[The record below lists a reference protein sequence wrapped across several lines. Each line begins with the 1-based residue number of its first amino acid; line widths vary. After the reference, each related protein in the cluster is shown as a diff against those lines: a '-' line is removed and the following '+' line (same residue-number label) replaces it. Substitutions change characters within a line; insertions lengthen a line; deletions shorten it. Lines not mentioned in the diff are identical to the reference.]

1 MNESITSFVPSFD
14 SDSVTDLRRRLAHTR
29 LPDEET
35 VEDWS
40 QGIPLSYLRELVDR
54 WADDYD
60 MSRVPNTLKS
70 WPNFLTSINEIS
82 LHFIHLRSSHS
93 AAQPLLLTHGWPGS
107 VLEFRHVIDR
117 LTEPTAFGGTPEQA
131 FHVVI
136 PSLPG
141 YGFSGK
147 PRTTGVGV
155 EQIAALWTTLME
167 RLGYLQFIAHG
178 GDWGALVTQAL
189 ALQRTSA
196 CRAIHITLP
205 IIAPDPETMNAL
217 LPEEQR
223 ALESFEFYQT
233 WDSGYSKQQ
242 STRPQTLG
250 YGLADSP
257 AGQLA
262 WIAEKYAQWTDC
274 VRNGIRHPEN
284 AISRDELLDTAMIY
298 WMTNS
303 AASSARLYWESF
315 TSPSL
320 EPIDLPTGIS
330 QFPVEIFRT
339 SQRWAEK
346 RFSQLVYFNNAIASG
361 GHFAALETPEQWLRE
376 IQQWH
381 SALKTQGCLA

>member
-60 MSRVPNTLKS
+60 MSGVPNTLKS

-155 EQIAALWTTLME
+155 EHIAALWTTLME

-178 GDWGALVTQAL
+178 GDWGALVTQAPCP
-189 ALQRTSA
+189 SA
-196 CRAIHITLP
+196 HECLPRYPHHLTHYRPRPRNHERAITGRTACPGVFRILSNLGFRLFQTTKYAPTDAGLWTRRLP
-205 IIAPDPETMNAL
+205 CRTAGM
-217 LPEEQR
+217 
-223 ALESFEFYQT
+223 
-233 WDSGYSKQQ
+233 DSGKVCSV
-242 STRPQTLG
+242 
-250 YGLADSP
+250 D
-257 AGQLA
+257 
-262 WIAEKYAQWTDC
+262 
-274 VRNGIRHPEN
+274 
-284 AISRDELLDTAMIY
+284 
-298 WMTNS
+298 
-303 AASSARLYWESF
+303 RLRS
-315 TSPSL
+315 
-320 EPIDLPTGIS
+320 
-330 QFPVEIFRT
+330 
-339 SQRWAEK
+339 
-346 RFSQLVYFNNAIASG
+346 
-361 GHFAALETPEQWLRE
+361 
-376 IQQWH
+376 
-381 SALKTQGCLA
+381 